1 MTNQLKHHKK
11 YTEFAEPY
19 QLVLPL
25 NLEDLI
31 PDDLK
36 TCIYRENRE
45 LPVNETFTLCG
56 CLPDRN
62 KDTRFAEDSDAIFM
76 HMKDDRMR
84 NEKIVF
90 HFYQKTEIQYHMNR
104 SIQVEGTFG
113 VLKHA
118 KIQKELLGSHL
129 FSLKE
134 TA

>member
-1 MTNQLKHHKK
+1 MCPKTESRLQRVRNPSYSIIDMTNQLKHHKK

-31 PDDLK
+31 LDDLK

-45 LPVNETFTLCG
+45 LPVNEIFTLCG

-76 HMKDDRMR
+76 HMKDDHIR
-84 NEKIVF
+84 NEKRSFKQDI
-90 HFYQKTEIQYHMNR
+90 YQ
-104 SIQVEGTFG
+104 
-113 VLKHA
+113 
-118 KIQKELLGSHL
+118 
-129 FSLKE
+129 
-134 TA
+134 